1 VQITSYFPARPVP
14 DLYGRNKH
22 HFAQHYTPNEKF
34 NGSVVLCS
42 RLKRHE
48 DGQMKVVTYRLVRN
62 YWNVYVQLNNQS
74 SLSVLY
80 AKVLQ

>member
-1 VQITSYFPARPVP
+1 MM
-14 DLYGRNKH
+14 
-22 HFAQHYTPNEKF
+22 
-34 NGSVVLCS
+34 CS

-62 YWNVYVQLNNQS
+62 YCNVDIKLNNPS
-74 SLSVLY
+74 GLSFLH